1 MHSSICWIGQK
12 RIDMDA
18 YIKRGIKVTLIISMM
33 LGLILMFIQL
43 SFAFGLWLGSVAGLI
58 NMLITSSYYADLLF
72 EEEFSVVKYGLFFLI
87 KLGFI
92 SGSLYLGI
100 IFPNYVNI
108 FMVALGLIM
117 LKLCLYVTEFYI
129 RRRKE

>member
-1 MHSSICWIGQK
+1 MRSSICWIGQK

>member
-1 MHSSICWIGQK
+1 
-12 RIDMDA
+12 MDA

-100 IFPNYVNI
+100 VFPNYVNI